1 MVEYE
6 VYEVKEL
13 DIDWEKVGEET
24 DETMKDMKK
33 SMDEGFLEEYEELVK
48 VEKQEKKKSRKIVVP
63 STAVPQYG
71 GGQGV
76 NKEESIT
83 IRRDG
88 CVKFSQ
94 GLCIRLLRYNR
105 DRIIPLL
112 PNSNDEENK
121 SKVWLQ
127 MDTEIKITNA
137 YSGRS
142 MEDTRKRIRLE
153 HEYDDRGIRQT
164 KRYGEIYLPNVM
176 SDAFEPMLG
185 GGIDFD
191 QQIDDKIDGY
201 EILVNEITSVKLVKG
216 NGLRIDD
223 HYTKNSRKYT
233 MIELDASV
241 IDWENPDSEIV
252 QRNPDVSKRASLE
265 EHFVDEEIED

>member
-1 MVEYE
+1 M
-6 VYEVKEL
+6 KEL

-24 DETMKDMKK
+24 DEIMEEVRKTK
-33 SMDEGFLEEYEELVK
+33 DEGFLEGYEELEK

-88 CVKFSQ
+88 CFKFSQ

-105 DRIIPLL
+105 DRIIPIL
-112 PNSNDEENK
+112 PDSDDKENK

-127 MDTEIKITNA
+127 MDTEIEYT
-137 YSGRS
+137 
-142 MEDTRKRIRLE
+142 EDTRKRIRLE

-176 SDAFEPMLG
+176 YDAFEPMLG
-185 GGIDFD
+185 GGINFEQD
-191 QQIDDKIDGY
+191 IEDKVDGY
-201 EILVNEITSVKLVKG
+201 EILVNEITSVKLMKG

-223 HYTKNSRKYT
+223 HYTLNGRRYT

-241 IDWENPDSEIV
+241 IDWMNPNSKIV
-252 QRNPDVSKRASLE
+252 QRNPDISKHASLE
-265 EHFVDEEIED
+265 EHFVDDE

>member
-1 MVEYE
+1 MYE
-6 VYEVKEL
+6 VEIFDVDNE
-13 DIDWEKVGEET
+13 D
-24 DETMKDMKK
+24 
-33 SMDEGFLEEYEELVK
+33 GFVPI
-48 VEKQEKKKSRKIVVP
+48 EKQDSKKSRKIVVP

-94 GLCIRLLRYNR
+94 GLCVRLLGYNR

-112 PNSNDEENK
+112 DSNYEDK
-121 SKVWLQ
+121 IWLQ
-127 MDTEIKITNA
+127 MDTEIKYGT
-137 YSGRS
+137 
-142 MEDTRKRIRLE
+142 DTRKRIRLE

-164 KRYGEIYLPNVM
+164 TRYGEIYLPNVM

-185 GGIDFD
+185 GGIDFSD
-191 QQIDDKIDGY
+191 EIEDKVDGY
-201 EILVNEITSVKLVKG
+201 EILLNEITSVKLVKG

-241 IDWENPDSEIV
+241 IDWENPNSKIV
-252 QRNPDVSKRASLE
+252 QRNPDISKRASLE
-265 EHFVDEEIED
+265 EHFVDDE

>member
-1 MVEYE
+1 MVDYE

-13 DIDWEKVGEET
+13 DVDNE
-24 DETMKDMKK
+24 D
-33 SMDEGFLEEYEELVK
+33 GFAPI
-48 VEKQEKKKSRKIVVP
+48 EKQEKKKSRKIVVP
-63 STAVPQYG
+63 KTARPQYG
-71 GGQGV
+71 GGQGI
-76 NKEESIT
+76 NTEEFIT

-88 CVKFSQ
+88 CAKFSA
-94 GLCIRLLRYNR
+94 GLCQRLLRYNR

-112 PNSNDEENK
+112 DSNHVD
-121 SKVWLQ
+121 KVWLQ
-127 MDTEIKITNA
+127 MDTEIEYGK
-137 YSGRS
+137 
-142 MEDTRKRIRLE
+142 DTRKRIRLE

-176 SDAFEPMLG
+176 FDAFEPMLG

-223 HYTKNSRKYT
+223 HYTLNGRKYT

-241 IDWENPDSEIV
+241 IDWMNPNSKIV
-252 QRNPDVSKRASLE
+252 QRNPDISKRASLE
-265 EHFVDEEIED
+265 EHFVDDE

>member
-1 MVEYE
+1 ME
-6 VYEVKEL
+6 
-13 DIDWEKVGEET
+13 
-24 DETMKDMKK
+24 
-33 SMDEGFLEEYEELVK
+33 
-48 VEKQEKKKSRKIVVP
+48 
-63 STAVPQYG
+63 
-71 GGQGV
+71 
-76 NKEESIT
+76 
-83 IRRDG
+83 
-88 CVKFSQ
+88 
-94 GLCIRLLRYNR
+94 
-105 DRIIPLL
+105 
-112 PNSNDEENK
+112 
-121 SKVWLQ
+121 VWLQ

-164 KRYGEIYLPNVM
+164 TRYGEIYLRDIVEHTFSGLYDKWVVSSQDSSGNEVRQVPM
-176 SDAFEPMLG
+176 DDA
-185 GGIDFD
+185 
-191 QQIDDKIDGY
+191 
-201 EILVNEITSVKLVKG
+201 TSIKLVKG